1 MGEMGMF
8 GLCNYTYLYRSL
20 ALCQQLTLPKFWDR
34 ESGNVVLKITSTGA
48 ISARCTPAP
57 NQLQG
62 IFMGTSVNNDVDGYH
77 SFVDK

>member
-8 GLCNYTYLYRSL
+8 GLCNYTYLYLSL
-20 ALCQQLTLPKFWDR
+20 ALCQQLTIPKFWDR

-57 NQLQG
+57 N
-62 IFMGTSVNNDVDGYH
+62 
-77 SFVDK
+77 